1 MNDNLHINSKR
12 LQTWLADF
20 ATIGAT
26 PNGGVHRLTLTDLD
40 KQARDLFVSLAKK
53 AGCSIKID
61 AMGNIFARRPG
72 VDNRLSPVL
81 IGSHIDSQPLGGK
94 YDGIYGVLAAL
105 EVVYSLNDHNIKTD
119 RPIDVVSWTNEEGS
133 RFAPAMI
140 GSAVFSG
147 LTTLQDGWSCIDSE
161 GNTIKQELERIG
173 YAGKDNFSN
182 YKIHASLELHI
193 EQGPILEN
201 HNELIGIVTGA
212 LGQKWYDI
220 EFTGMASHA
229 GTTPMEVRQD
239 ALLGLAEAVL
249 EVNTIGKNEKPEGRA
264 TVGMVKITPNSR
276 NVISDKAWF
285 SVEFRHPSE
294 KGLQRMDQQLS
305 EKVHQIAEKLNLTY
319 SIRPILSFPPL
330 PFDDNCIEVVRR
342 VAQNLNYPHRTMVSG
357 AGHDSCNISKIAP
370 TSMIF
375 IPCIKGISHNE
386 KEEIKPEWMSAGANV
401 LLNAVKHLSKR

>member
-12 LQTWLADF
+12 LETWLADF
-20 ATIGAT
+20 ATIGGT

-72 VDNRLSPVL
+72 EDNLLSPVL

-147 LTTLQDGWSCIDSE
+147 LTTLQDGWSCRDSE

-212 LGQKWYDI
+212 LGQKWYDV

-249 EVNTIGKNEKPEGRA
+249 EINSIGKNEKPEGRA

-330 PFDDNCIEVVRR
+330 PFDKTCIEVVRK

-386 KEEIKPEWMSAGANV
+386 KEEIRPEWMSAGANV

>member
-20 ATIGAT
+20 ATIGGT

-61 AMGNIFARRPG
+61 AMGNIFARRSG
-72 VDNRLSPVL
+72 EDNRLSPVL

-105 EVVYSLNDHNIKTD
+105 EVVYSLNDHDIKTD

-147 LTTLQDGWSCIDSE
+147 LTSLQDGWSCRDSE

-173 YAGKDNFSN
+173 YAGNDNFSN
-182 YKIHASLELHI
+182 YKIHASLEVHI

-212 LGQKWYDI
+212 LGQKWYDV

-330 PFDDNCIEVVRR
+330 PFDKTCIEVVRKI
-342 VAQNLNYPHRTMVSG
+342 AQNLNYPHRTMVSG

>member
-1 MNDNLHINSKR
+1 MSDNLHINSKR

-20 ATIGAT
+20 ATIGGT

-61 AMGNIFARRPG
+61 AMGNIFARRSG
-72 VDNRLSPVL
+72 EDNRLSPVL

-147 LTTLQDGWSCIDSE
+147 LTTLQDGWSCRDSE

-173 YAGKDNFSN
+173 YAGNDNFSN

-212 LGQKWYDI
+212 LGQKWYDV

-330 PFDDNCIEVVRR
+330 PFDKTCIEVVRK

>member
-20 ATIGAT
+20 ATIGGT

-61 AMGNIFARRPG
+61 AMGNIFARRSG
-72 VDNRLSPVL
+72 EDNRLSPVL

-147 LTTLQDGWSCIDSE
+147 LTTLQDGWSCRDSE

-173 YAGKDNFSN
+173 YDGKDNFSN

-212 LGQKWYDI
+212 LGQKWYDV

-330 PFDDNCIEVVRR
+330 PFDKTCIEVVRK

>member
-61 AMGNIFARRPG
+61 AMGNIFARRSG
-72 VDNRLSPVL
+72 EDNRLSPVL

-147 LTTLQDGWSCIDSE
+147 LTTLQDGWSCRDSE

-173 YAGKDNFSN
+173 YDGKDNFSN

-212 LGQKWYDI
+212 LGQKWYDV

-305 EKVHQIAEKLNLTY
+305 EKIHQIAEKLNLTY

-330 PFDDNCIEVVRR
+330 PFDKTCIKVVRK

>member
-61 AMGNIFARRPG
+61 AMGNIFARRSG
-72 VDNRLSPVL
+72 EDNRLSPVL

-147 LTTLQDGWSCIDSE
+147 LTTLQDGWSCRDSE
-161 GNTIKQELERIG
+161 GNTIKQELEKIG
-173 YAGKDNFSN
+173 YAGNDNFSN

-212 LGQKWYDI
+212 LGQKWYDV

-276 NVISDKAWF
+276 NVVSDKAWF

-305 EKVHQIAEKLNLTY
+305 EKIHQIAEKLNLTY

-330 PFDDNCIEVVRR
+330 SFDKTCIEVVRK

>member
-61 AMGNIFARRPG
+61 AMGNIFARRSG
-72 VDNRLSPVL
+72 EDSRLSPVL

-105 EVVYSLNDHNIKTD
+105 EVVYSLNDHDIKTD

-147 LTTLQDGWSCIDSE
+147 LTTLQDGWSCRDSE

-212 LGQKWYDI
+212 LGQKWYDV
-220 EFTGMASHA
+220 EFIGMASHA
-229 GTTPMEVRQD
+229 GTTPMEIRQD

-249 EVNTIGKNEKPEGRA
+249 EVNSIGKNEKPEGRA

-319 SIRPILSFPPL
+319 SIRHILSFPPL
-330 PFDDNCIEVVRR
+330 PFDDNCIEVVSR

>member
-72 VDNRLSPVL
+72 EDNLLSPVL

>member
-61 AMGNIFARRPG
+61 AMGNIFARRSG
-72 VDNRLSPVL
+72 VDNRLNPVL

-105 EVVYSLNDHNIKTD
+105 EVVYSLNDHDIKTD

-147 LTTLQDGWSCIDSE
+147 LTSLQDGWSCRDSE
-161 GNTIKQELERIG
+161 GKTIKQELERIG

-212 LGQKWYDI
+212 LGQKWYDV

-249 EVNTIGKNEKPEGRA
+249 EVNTIGKNENPEGRA

-294 KGLQRMDQQLS
+294 KGLQKMDQQLS
-305 EKVHQIAEKLNLTY
+305 EKIHQIAEKLNLTY

-330 PFDDNCIEVVRR
+330 PFDKSCIEVVRR

>member
-105 EVVYSLNDHNIKTD
+105 EVVYSLNDHNIKID

-357 AGHDSCNISKIAP
+357 AGHDSCNISNIAP

>member
-20 ATIGAT
+20 ATIGGT

-40 KQARDLFVSLAKK
+40 KQARDLFISLAKK

-61 AMGNIFARRPG
+61 AMGNIFARRSG
-72 VDNRLSPVL
+72 ENNRLSPVL

-147 LTTLQDGWSCIDSE
+147 LTSLQDGWSCRDSE
-161 GNTIKQELERIG
+161 GNTIKQELKRIG

-212 LGQKWYDI
+212 LGQKWYDV

-276 NVISDKAWF
+276 NVITDKAWF

-294 KGLQRMDQQLS
+294 KGLQRMDQQLT
-305 EKVHQIAEKLNLTY
+305 EKIHQIAEKLNLTY
-319 SIRPILSFPPL
+319 SIHPILSFPPL
-330 PFDDNCIEVVRR
+330 PFDNTCIEVVRQ
-342 VAQNLNYPHRTMVSG
+342 VAKNLNYPHRTMVSG

-386 KEEIKPEWMSAGANV
+386 KEEIKPEWISAGANV